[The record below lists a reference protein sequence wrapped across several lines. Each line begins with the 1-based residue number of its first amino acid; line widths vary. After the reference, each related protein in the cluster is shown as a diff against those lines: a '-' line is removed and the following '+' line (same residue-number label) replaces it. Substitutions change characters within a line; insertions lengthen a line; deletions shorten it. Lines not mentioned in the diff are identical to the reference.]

1 MPSGISSLR
10 CSRTV
15 MATLGLSLVPMVVV
29 GGSTTS
35 IVTSTATVLP
45 TCRALT
51 VQPMSFG
58 SYNFAAVDTVA
69 SATFTVQCSASAS
82 ISVAL
87 DRGVSAGSSI
97 TSRRMSDGR
106 GNTLSYQLYTAADR
120 LNIWGDGSAGSTTIT
135 ALGRGLDSTLL
146 FTVYGVI
153 PAGQSTAVPGQYS
166 DTITITLTY

>member
-1 MPSGISSLR
+1 MYDGILSLR
-10 CSRTV
+10 FSRR
-15 MATLGLSLVPMVVV
+15 AIAILGFSLMPMVAV
-29 GGSTTS
+29 GASTTS
-35 IVTSTATVLP
+35 AVTSTASVLP
-45 TCRALT
+45 ACRALA
-51 VQPMSFG
+51 VGAMSFG
-58 SYNFAAVDTVA
+58 SYNLTTVDTVA
-69 SATFTVQCSASAS
+69 SATFTVQCSDSAS

-97 TSRRMSDGR
+97 NSRRMSDGR

-120 LNIWGDGSAGSTTIT
+120 LSIWGDGSAGNTTVT

-153 PAGQSTAVPGQYS
+153 PAGQSSVVPGQYS